1 VTFRAPEQASTVM
14 AVEFKPDE
22 QWDRVASELRAH
34 REAQRQAWGDL
45 DNATLG
51 RYLAGEAEAEERRR
65 VEAALEERPELRRL
79 TDLVRD
85 VLADVGPV
93 EEPAP
98 AVTAPPPAVLPFP
111 TRTAPRRTKATRWR
125 RLGALAAAASLLLA
139 LGLGAPRV
147 LAPAGRETASTSNF
161 PPVAGG
167 VAFRPEPRDRPMFGP
182 LFERSNTA
190 DAAPPAPSRD
200 RPMGVIV
207 QPVALAAAD
216 GLNRVGTYCEKTG
229 DLGDAELSYQLVHGI
244 RLRVLGPDAPATVEA
259 RRNLGQVYLVAL
271 NTPAPAD
278 APSPP
283 QAFAEKRND
292 ARSGSLAF
300 RERVVRRPGWRVR
313 QTVTPALVQKLRD
326 AATPEDRV
334 QTCRALADLGP
345 AAGEAV
351 PALKDCLRQAQTPE
365 ERQAVV
371 GALGAIGEMD
381 AEAVV
386 VLVNALQDPS
396 PACRRA
402 AADALVRLG
411 PLVREEVSK
420 AADKAETEKELA
432 QDVLRRI
439 RSDEG
444 RFGVRDPS
452 GLLSPL
458 AVKAAQRE
466 LVALRRKYRI
476 EVLAETAAE
485 APVGARPL
493 DDRTGSD
500 GLYLRVTRTPPAVE
514 VHVGEALRRR
524 GFDAVQE
531 ARLKQAVEARVADD
545 DVEGGVLEGLRVV
558 GEFEAKAAPT
568 SAKP

>member
-1 VTFRAPEQASTVM
+1 M
-14 AVEFKPDE
+14 AIEFKPDE

-34 REAQRQAWGDL
+34 REAQRRAWGDL

-65 VEAALEERPELRRL
+65 IEAALEERPELRRL

-93 EEPAP
+93 EAPAP
-98 AVTAPPPAVLPFP
+98 AVPAPPLAVLPFP
-111 TRTAPRRTKATRWR
+111 THTAPRRTKATRWR
-125 RLGALAAAASLLLA
+125 RLGALAAAACLLLA

-147 LAPAGRETASTSNF
+147 LSPRSPGGGESAFTSNF
-161 PPVAGG
+161 PPVEGG
-167 VAFRPEPRDRPMFGP
+167 VALRSGAGP
-182 LFERSNTA
+182 LPA
-190 DAAPPAPSRD
+190 AAPPAEPHGRT
-200 RPMGVIV
+200 MGVIV

-271 NTPAPAD
+271 NTPTPAD

-283 QAFAEKRND
+283 QAFAEKRID
-292 ARSGSLAF
+292 APSGSLAF

-326 AATPEDRV
+326 ATTPEDRV

-345 AAGEAV
+345 AAAEAV
-351 PALKDCLRQAQTPE
+351 PALKECLRQAQTPE

-371 GALGAIGEMD
+371 GALGEIGETN

-386 VLVNALQDPS
+386 VLVDALQDPS
-396 PACRRA
+396 LACRRT

-411 PLVREEVSK
+411 PLAREEVSK
-420 AADKAETEKELA
+420 AADKAEPEKELA

-439 RSDEG
+439 RSEEG
-444 RFGVRDPS
+444 RFGVRDPA

-466 LVALRRKYRI
+466 LLALRRKYRV

-485 APVGARPL
+485 APGGAKPP

-500 GLYLRVTRTPPAVE
+500 GLYFRVTRTPPAVE
-514 VHVGEALRRR
+514 VHVGEALRRQ
-524 GFDAVQE
+524 GFDAEQE

-545 DVEGGVLEGLRVV
+545 DVEGGLLEGLRVV
-558 GEFEAKAAPT
+558 GEFEAKAASP
-568 SAKP
+568 SSKP